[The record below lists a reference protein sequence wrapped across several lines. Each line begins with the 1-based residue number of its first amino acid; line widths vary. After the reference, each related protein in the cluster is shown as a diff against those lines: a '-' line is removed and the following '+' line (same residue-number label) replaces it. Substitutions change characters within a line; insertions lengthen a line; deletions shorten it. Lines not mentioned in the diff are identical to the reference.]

1 MKKNLKNNYDLFLVF
16 LILFFHF
23 LYLSSFYKL
32 PIYAVYDYYLKTPSD
47 LRDFFWYPSKS
58 FLEKTNIFATY
69 LNEYNFR
76 SYPPGFT
83 PPNYSILHTLI
94 FIPFGFLPFSLSK
107 IFYLFINLIL
117 LFNIYKKLRDT
128 LHVKNKVFFLFF
140 CAFLIS
146 PTLVLCLKLGQYSIF
161 CLWGF
166 VTYFTTKKLHF
177 TKFIS
182 LLIATAKYTFLPIIG
197 LYLLLEKK
205 FKIFFFITLTNIIAI
220 IIYSVYFDISI
231 ISALIA
237 PIIMGWKTQAIGAG
251 DLLSFLGN
259 HPQFPFNTIV
269 VTLVF
274 FFLKYFIYINTKRI
288 RVFDLIL
295 ICILSL
301 MSFKHLNYDY
311 ILVLPAILLIFEN
324 ITNKNKIILS
334 CIIFYYL
341 FILPCFLIELIR
353 YTKYFIFFNFTLN
366 IVLLFITLKSITV
379 SKNLNKLYM
388 RIKQKQ

>member
-32 PIYAVYDYYLKTPSD
+32 PIYSIYDYYLKTPSD
-47 LRDFFWYPSKS
+47 LRDFFWYPSKA
-58 FLEKTNIFATY
+58 FLEKVNIFETY

-76 SYPPGFT
+76 SYPPGFV

-117 LFNIYKKLRDT
+117 LFNVYKKLRDT
-128 LHVKNKVFFLFF
+128 LYVKNKKFFLFF
-140 CAFLIS
+140 CVFLIS
-146 PTLVLCLKLGQYSIF
+146 PTLMLCLKLGQYSIF

-166 VTYFTTKKLHF
+166 VMYFTTKKLHF

-182 LLIATAKYTFLPIIG
+182 LLIATAKYTFLPIIS

-205 FKIFFFITLTNIIAI
+205 FKIFFFIIFANIVPV
-220 IIYSVYFDISI
+220 IIYSVYFDISV

-259 HPQFPFNTIV
+259 HPQFPFNIIV
-269 VTLVF
+269 VALIF
-274 FFLKYFIYINTKRI
+274 FFLKYFIYFNTKRI

-311 ILVLPAILLIFEN
+311 IVIFPAILLIFEKIN
-324 ITNKNKIILS
+324 NKSKIILS
-334 CIIFYYL
+334 CIVFYFL
-341 FILPCFLIELIR
+341 FILPCFLIEPIR
-353 YTKYFIFFNFTLN
+353 YTKYFIFFN
-366 IVLLFITLKSITV
+366 LLLSLILLVITLGLILKKKIFNYFD
-379 SKNLNKLYM
+379 KQYNK
-388 RIKQKQ
+388 K

>member
-1 MKKNLKNNYDLFLVF
+1 MKIKFKNNYDLFFIF

-47 LRDFFWYPSKS
+47 LRDFFWYPSKA
-58 FLEKTNIFATY
+58 FLEKVNIFETY
-69 LNEYNFR
+69 LHDYNFR
-76 SYPPGFT
+76 SYPPGYV

-128 LHVKNKVFFLFF
+128 LYVKNKRFFLCF
-140 CAFLIS
+140 CIFLIS
-146 PTLVLCLKLGQYSIF
+146 PTLMLCLKLGQYSIF

-166 VTYFTTKKLHF
+166 VIYFTAKNLHF

-205 FKIFFFITLTNIIAI
+205 YKIFFFITLTNIIAI
-220 IIYSVYFDISI
+220 MIYSIYFDISI
-231 ISALIA
+231 LSAIIA
-237 PIIMGWKTQAIGAG
+237 PITMGWKTQAIGAG

-259 HPQFPFNTIV
+259 HPQFPFNIV
-269 VTLVF
+269 VVALIF
-274 FFLKYFIYINTKRI
+274 FFLKYFIYFNTKRI
-288 RVFDLIL
+288 IVFDLIL
-295 ICILSL
+295 ICVLSL

-311 ILVLPAILLIFEN
+311 ILVFPAILLIFEK
-324 ITNKNKIILS
+324 ISNKSKIILS
-334 CIIFYYL
+334 CIIFYFL
-341 FILPCFLIELIR
+341 FILPCFLIEPIR
-353 YTKYFIFFNFTLN
+353 YTKYFIFFNLSLN
-366 IVLLFITLKSITV
+366 LILLTIALELILK
-379 SKNLNKLYM
+379 KNFLNFLY
-388 RIKQKQ
+388 KKYNKK

>member
-1 MKKNLKNNYDLFLVF
+1 
-16 LILFFHF
+16 
-23 LYLSSFYKL
+23 
-32 PIYAVYDYYLKTPSD
+32 
-47 LRDFFWYPSKS
+47 
-58 FLEKTNIFATY
+58 
-69 LNEYNFR
+69 
-76 SYPPGFT
+76 
-83 PPNYSILHTLI
+83 
-94 FIPFGFLPFSLSK
+94 
-107 IFYLFINLIL
+107 
-117 LFNIYKKLRDT
+117 
-128 LHVKNKVFFLFF
+128 
-140 CAFLIS
+140 
-146 PTLVLCLKLGQYSIF
+146 
-161 CLWGF
+161 
-166 VTYFTTKKLHF
+166 
-177 TKFIS
+177 
-182 LLIATAKYTFLPIIG
+182 
-197 LYLLLEKK
+197 
-205 FKIFFFITLTNIIAI
+205 
-220 IIYSVYFDISI
+220 
-231 ISALIA
+231 
-237 PIIMGWKTQAIGAG
+237 MGWKTQAIGAG